1 MLLKKIAP
9 HIWHAE
15 QNFKITG
22 ILASSRMTIVQLP
35 SGDLWVHSPINCTP
49 ELKKEID
56 QLGQVKYVVAP
67 SKVHY
72 LFAQQFLSYFP
83 EATFYTAPG
92 LKEKRPELP
101 TSSVLNGDNNPWS
114 ADLDYLVFQGIPF
127 ANETVWFHHATQTL
141 ILTDLCQWWQG
152 DISLSA
158 KIFNTLTGV
167 RQQFDVPRT
176 VRLLV
181 KDKAAA
187 RKSAEQILQWPIER
201 IIVAHN
207 SIIEQNAKILLEQAF
222 KRF

>member
-1 MLLKKIAP
+1 M
-9 HIWHAE
+9 
-15 QNFKITG
+15 
-22 ILASSRMTIVQLP
+22 
-35 SGDLWVHSPINCTP
+35 
-49 ELKKEID
+49 
-56 QLGQVKYVVAP
+56 KYVIAP
-67 SKVHY
+67 SKAHY
-72 LFAQQFLSYFP
+72 LFAQQFLSHFP
-83 EATFYTAPG
+83 EAIFYTAPG
-92 LKEKRPELP
+92 LKEKCPQLP
-101 TSSVLNGDNNPWS
+101 TSNVLNGVNNPWS
-114 ADLDYLVFQGIPF
+114 ADFDYLVFQGIPF